1 MQFGYIPCMHV
12 LVITQPT
19 QTMKTFKCPGIP
31 WVLFF
36 FVLAI
41 LPCPGELREWT
52 SSKGTKLTA
61 KLVSKTDTELTLK
74 NKSGKE
80 ITLAI
85 KQLSEADQQYLKEL
99 EDGDKPEVAAAG
111 NKRKA
116 GKKAGLLPVLSDGF
130 GAGYF
135 AYYDGDHYVA
145 RINSNATMDVYL
157 KDKEQS
163 SGLLDSWKMVIE
175 PIAYKKN
182 RFGSVSGHRMVEIIK
197 NGDPVEDP
205 DKVELS
211 VILDLGIR
219 CDLIYEFSDEGI
231 TTWMK
236 SEHGSDPPEVMSHMM
251 THRMGSVRNL
261 AKNPQDLEEM
271 RLKIESDK
279 YDYAGKYRIKPTV
292 SKDDY
297 EISMP
302 ALTSTKIRFDKGP
315 DKGVRLLPW
324 KYADDPLA
332 KGYYIR
338 ARKAEYNSNNH
349 KREKTSIN
357 FHGK

>member
-1 MQFGYIPCMHV
+1 MKTYRFYGIQWALLASI
-12 LVITQPT
+12 LVIS
-19 QTMKTFKCPGIP
+19 
-31 WVLFF
+31 
-36 FVLAI
+36 
-41 LPCPGELREWT
+41 PCVGELREWT

-61 KLVSKTDTELTLK
+61 ELVSKTDTELTLK

-85 KQLSEADQQYLKEL
+85 KQLSEADQQYLQEL
-99 EDGDKPEVAAAG
+99 ENVDDADKPEAAATG
-111 NKRKA
+111 NQGKA
-116 GKKAGLLPVLSDGF
+116 GKKAGLLPVLGEGL

-135 AYYDGDHYVA
+135 AHFEGDHFVA

-163 SGLLDSWKMVIE
+163 SGLLDDWKMVVQ

-182 RFGSVSGHRMVEIIK
+182 RLGTVSAYRIVDTLKH
-197 NGDPVEDP
+197 GDPAEDP
-205 DKVELS
+205 EKVELS
-211 VILDLGIR
+211 VMLKSGIR
-219 CDLIYEFSDEGI
+219 CDLIYEFSDEGL

-236 SEHGSDPPEVMSHMM
+236 SEGGSDPPEVMSHMM
-251 THRMGSVRNL
+251 THRLGSV
-261 AKNPQDLEEM
+261 KQITEDPKDLEKM

-279 YDYAGKYRIKPTV
+279 YDYLGKYRINATQT
-292 SKDDY
+292 KDDY

-302 ALTSTKIRFDKGP
+302 AITSTKIRFDKGSANS
-315 DKGVRLLPW
+315 VRLLPW
-324 KYADDPLA
+324 KYGDDPLA

-338 ARKAEYNSNNH
+338 ARKAAFDSTDH
-349 KREKTSIN
+349 KREKTTIN